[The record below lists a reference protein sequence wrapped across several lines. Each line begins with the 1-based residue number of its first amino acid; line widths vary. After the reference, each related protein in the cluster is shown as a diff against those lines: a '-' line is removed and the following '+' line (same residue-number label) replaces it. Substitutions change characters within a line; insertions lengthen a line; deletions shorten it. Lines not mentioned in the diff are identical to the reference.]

1 MVKKLIILLAVAF
14 ATFTV
19 QAQAQDPKWQAWET
33 EADTLMSGEDFAAAA
48 KLYTKVIDASKL
60 KERTDYR
67 VLYKRGVAFYSQGDF
82 KNAVSDMD
90 RFIPQFQESYQA
102 RILRALCYRELG
114 ETDKQLADV
123 EIALTLSGGDPQI
136 LKWRAGLLLEKKE
149 YKQAIKDLLIVRQ
162 MQDDPEVEINLAFSY
177 YSIEKRDSAIIAI
190 NKAIELEATFLPAYL
205 YGSSFSLEEAHY
217 ELAIRYIN
225 VALMLDPENATA
237 WFYKGVALIELKKDD
252 EACSCLRKAFYAGQ
266 DDAGD
271 YLKQHCYGIED

>member
-1 MVKKLIILLAVAF
+1 MVKKLIILLVVAF

-19 QAQAQDPKWQAWET
+19 QAQDPKWQAWET
-33 EADTLMSGEDFAAAA
+33 EADTLMSREDFAGAA

-67 VLYKRGVAFYSQGDF
+67 ALYKRGVAFYSQGDF

-123 EIALTLSGGDPQI
+123 ETALTLSGGDPQI

-149 YKQAIKDLLIVRQ
+149 YNQSIKDLLIVRQ

-177 YSIEKRDSAIIAI
+177 YSIEKKDSAIIAI

>member
-1 MVKKLIILLAVAF
+1 MVKKLIILLVVAF

-19 QAQAQDPKWQAWET
+19 QAQDPKWQAWEI
-33 EADTLMSGEDFAAAA
+33 EADTLMSREDFAAAA
-48 KLYTKVIDASKL
+48 KLYTKVIDATKL

-67 VLYKRGVAFYSQGDF
+67 ALYKRGVAFYSQGDF

-136 LKWRAGLLLEKKE
+136 LKWRAGLLIEKEE
-149 YKQAIKDLLIVRQ
+149 YNQAIEDLLIVRQ

-177 YSIEKRDSAIIAI
+177 YSIEKKDSAIIAI